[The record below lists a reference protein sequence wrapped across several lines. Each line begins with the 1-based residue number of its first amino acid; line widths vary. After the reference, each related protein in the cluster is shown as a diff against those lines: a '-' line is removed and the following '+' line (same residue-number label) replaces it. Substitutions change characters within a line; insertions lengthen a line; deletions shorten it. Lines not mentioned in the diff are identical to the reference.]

1 MANYR
6 QADEVPSI
14 FAIALETMAV
24 KTFGDMGQTSDWL
37 ATQISSKVGPGGGGG
52 AARITVPREGVDIE
66 TRNLSVSPVVRL
78 QSVSSLV
85 SVVLVEE
92 TEVRCAERL
101 ASVPVDKDVRL
112 LAEVA
117 YPACDC
123 L

>member
-1 MANYR
+1 M
-6 QADEVPSI
+6 
-14 FAIALETMAV
+14 
-24 KTFGDMGQTSDWL
+24 
-37 ATQISSKVGPGGGGG
+37 
-52 AARITVPREGVDIE
+52 
-66 TRNLSVSPVVRL
+66 SPVVRL
-78 QSVSSLV
+78 QSVSSRV

-117 YPACDC
+117 YSACDC